1 MAHFRSSSDTRRYKS
16 FKAKSVARKTGGML
30 NRAKSKNGW
39 TVRNGNKLF
48 RAMNKGSGGR
58 PKGYFRMSVDRKGA
72 LTRYGKLSGDRAKTH
87 INYYRGWKK
96 DVIRWMK

>member
-1 MAHFRSSSDTRRYKS
+1 
-16 FKAKSVARKTGGML
+16 
-30 NRAKSKNGW
+30 
-39 TVRNGNKLF
+39 
-48 RAMNKGSGGR
+48 MNKGSGGR